1 MSDNFQTRIET
12 TQPNQR
18 VVFVDKYDDGEV
30 WLSIQISGGGANCT
44 LTLEQAKQVI
54 AALQA
59 VINNEPVPEEV
70 EEIEGE
76 EEADHG

>member
-1 MSDNFQTRIET
+1 MSDNFQTNIKT
-12 TQPNQR
+12 TQPNER
-18 VVFVDKYDDGEV
+18 TVFVDKYDDGEV

-44 LTLEQAKQVI
+44 MTFEQAKQMI

-70 EEIEGE
+70 EEIEE
-76 EEADHG
+76 EETENE